1 MSVILTTNLPFN
13 EWNTIFYD
21 QKLAVAILD
30 RMVHHG
36 LLIMHERDSYRLR
49 HSSMQ

>member
-1 MSVILTTNLPFN
+1 
-13 EWNTIFYD
+13 FYD
-21 QKLAVAILD
+21 QKLTAAILD

-36 LLIMHERDSYRLR
+36 LLIMHEGESYRLR